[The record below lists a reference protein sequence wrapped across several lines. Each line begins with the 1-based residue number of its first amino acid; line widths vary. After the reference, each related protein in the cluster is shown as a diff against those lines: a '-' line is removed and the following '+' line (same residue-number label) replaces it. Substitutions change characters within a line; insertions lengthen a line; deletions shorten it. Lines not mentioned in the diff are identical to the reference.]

1 MSIKIKMSLIANIIA
16 IICLLALGIVTFIF
30 VKDALLKQVIS
41 TQTNYVKTAK
51 SSMTN
56 YNEVKLTVLKELAN
70 SLSKLPLSSFSDEKA
85 VLDNAGLIFQNYR
98 KGGDLLAAY
107 IGLSN
112 GEYIGSDPRSDK
124 KNVDAIIYGK
134 ANNYDSRNRDWY
146 KNAKEQNGI
155 YESPSYID
163 TASNLPCFTYS
174 MPFYKDG
181 KFIGVLAIDVSNAN
195 LQKQFD
201 KLSGDVFVFDQKN
214 YVFVSSNK
222 AFLGQNSNIP
232 NIESKFKQTGDYNS
246 FSYTRIQ
253 GGDRL
258 AMCSQFN
265 NYTICSS
272 EPVEAI
278 QKQVSKI
285 AYIQIIIVVVIIII
299 SIVLL

>member
-1 MSIKIKMSLIANIIA
+1 
-16 IICLLALGIVTFIF
+16 
-30 VKDALLKQVIS
+30 
-41 TQTNYVKTAK
+41 
-51 SSMTN
+51 
-56 YNEVKLTVLKELAN
+56 
-70 SLSKLPLSSFSDEKA
+70 
-85 VLDNAGLIFQNYR
+85 
-98 KGGDLLAAY
+98 
-107 IGLSN
+107 
-112 GEYIGSDPRSDK
+112 
-124 KNVDAIIYGK
+124 
-134 ANNYDSRNRDWY
+134 
-146 KNAKEQNGI
+146 
-155 YESPSYID
+155 
-163 TASNLPCFTYS
+163 

-299 SIVLL
+299 SIVLLYALTAKLLSPLTTIQSGLNAFFDFINHKTKNVSTINI